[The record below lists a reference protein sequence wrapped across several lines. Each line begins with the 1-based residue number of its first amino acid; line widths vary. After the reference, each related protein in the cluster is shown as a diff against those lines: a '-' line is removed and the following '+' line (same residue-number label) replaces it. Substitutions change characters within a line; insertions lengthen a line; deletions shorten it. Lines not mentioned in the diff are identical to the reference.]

1 MESSAAEL
9 AGILSD
15 LPRHG
20 RLIKDRGYRQIWRFE
35 QGGKP
40 YYLKFYPRRG
50 SKLKRLVR
58 GNPAVREFI
67 RLQRLQKAGVP
78 APRAENVLVGM
89 RIGGRVGDAVV
100 VEGIEPS
107 VQLDQYLNGFK
118 LRGEA
123 IADHRDL
130 AQQLRSVAVQL
141 AKAGM
146 GHSDLHLGNFLLK
159 RDELFLLDGYAVRLK
174 GMRYNDVMLLGHSVS
189 RFATR
194 TDLWR
199 GWLQLGNGG
208 MMPVKNPVSRRQW
221 RKLVERATGENDYFG
236 RIAIGDWKG
245 FYFKQTRFPRRW
257 SAASHLTVTAE
268 DWQGAWPDIF
278 AAMEEGRLPWLKQSR
293 SGDVAAAEV
302 TLGGTSLPVV
312 VKRPYKR
319 YWYRYFNEIGR
330 GSRARRAWMKAWRLI
345 ARNVPTAWP
354 LLVLE
359 KRVMG
364 YVTDS
369 IIVFERVEGATL
381 ADVNLDAIEPRQ
393 RDMLF
398 RRTGR
403 ILRTIESFGY
413 SHFDAK
419 ASNWIVVG
427 DDQLGAR
434 PVLIDVDGV
443 RRRKWVAL
451 GIDRLLRSM
460 REHRQYTPA
469 DSLALCE
476 GYAPFSP
483 ALIAREGG
491 S

>member
-9 AGILSD
+9 AEILSD

-35 QGGKP
+35 QDCKA

-50 SKLKRLVR
+50 SKLKRMIR
-58 GNPAVREFI
+58 GNPALAEFL
-67 RLQRLQKAGVP
+67 RLQRLQKAEIP
-78 APRAENVLVGM
+78 APRPSNVLVGM
-89 RIGGRVGDAVV
+89 RINGRIGDAVV
-100 VEGIEPS
+100 VEAIEPS
-107 VQLDQYLNGFK
+107 VQLDHYLNEFK
-118 LRGEA
+118 LRGEP
-123 IADHRDL
+123 IPQHRQL
-130 AQQLRSVAVQL
+130 AGQLRSLVRQL
-141 AKAGM
+141 GEARM

-159 RDELFLLDGYAVRLK
+159 ENELYLLDGYAVRLN
-174 GMRYNDVMLLGHSVS
+174 GMRFRDVMLLGHSVG
-189 RFATR
+189 RYATR

-199 GWLQLGNGG
+199 GWLELGSSP
-208 MMPVKNPVSRRQW
+208 MLPKKNPVSRRQW
-221 RKLVERATGENDYFG
+221 RKLVERATAENDYFG
-236 RIAIGDWKG
+236 RIAIGDWRG

-257 SAASHLTVTAE
+257 SAASRLTITAE
-268 DWQGAWPDIF
+268 DWQKSWPEIF
-278 AAMEEGRLPWLKQSR
+278 NAMTSGKLPWLKQSR
-293 SGDVAAAEV
+293 SGDVAAADV
-302 TLGGTSLPVV
+302 TLNGTSLPVV
-312 VKRPYKR
+312 VKRPFKR

-330 GSRARRAWMKAWRLI
+330 GSRSRRAWMKGWRLI

-354 LLVLE
+354 LLILE
-359 KRVMG
+359 KRVLG

-369 IIVFERVEGATL
+369 IIVFERLAGPTL
-381 ADVNLDAIEPRQ
+381 ADVNLDALDPGQ

-398 RRTGR
+398 RRTGK

-419 ASNWIVVG
+419 ASNWIVAS
-427 DDQLGAR
+427 DDKLGAR

-460 REHRQYTPA
+460 RGHRQYTPA
-469 DSLALCE
+469 DSLALCQ

-483 ALIAREGG
+483 HLVAQETPP
-491 S
+491 